1 MNFLKN
7 IQTTHTSSFQNHFH
21 CFCRKIRFQENFYSK
36 KSSFVF
42 QKLICL
48 KNIFQKNVHRKFSE
62 KIQKMQKPFFF
73 LKKTLFFGII
83 SKQFSYQKNLVS
95 DPLGK
100 KFPKK
105 FLKFFF
111 LKKFKNKFQ
120 KCFEYVFQNML
131 SEKNVVKKCEKNAL
145 VRILFLFRIKK
156 FCLNIVFQ
164 KIPKIF
170 FQIHFRKNSQK
181 NDFKKILLPKIFKK
195 RFLLN
200 KKYFPKLKF

>member
-1 MNFLKN
+1 MFKK
-7 IQTTHTSSFQNHFH
+7 HF
-21 CFCRKIRFQENFYSK
+21 SK
-36 KSSFVF
+36 KCA
-42 QKLICL
+42 QKIFR
-48 KNIFQKNVHRKFSE
+48 KNSKNAKTIFLF
-62 KIQKMQKPFFF
+62 
-73 LKKTLFFGII
+73 KKTLFFGII

-145 VRILFLFRIKK
+145 VRILFLFRIKQ

-195 RFLLN
+195 HFLLN